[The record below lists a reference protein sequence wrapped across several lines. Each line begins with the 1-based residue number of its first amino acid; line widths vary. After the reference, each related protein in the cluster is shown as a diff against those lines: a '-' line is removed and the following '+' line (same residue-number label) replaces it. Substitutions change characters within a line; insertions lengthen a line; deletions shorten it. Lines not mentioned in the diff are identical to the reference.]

1 VRSVGIVPHR
11 DREAALDL
19 ARRAASW
26 FEVRGVE
33 VRLPDVEAGAARLE
47 RCGVAGSA
55 FAEGL
60 DLVIAIG
67 GDGTM
72 LHAAELAY
80 PLDVPLFGVNVG
92 QMGYLTS
99 IEPEEVEEAL
109 PRLLSGAYTVSDR
122 TVLEVSVDADEG
134 TVGSWFALNE
144 VVLEKVHAG
153 HLVRLDV
160 SIDASYF
167 TTYAADGVIVAT
179 ATGSTAYSF
188 SARGPIVSPNLRCL
202 ILTPVSPHMLF
213 DRALVLAPE
222 EALHLVVGGS
232 RPVALTVDGREITEL
247 RPGDTVSCVVAER
260 AVRMVSLAPRDFHQI
275 LKAKFALPD
284 R

>member
-1 VRSVGIVPHR
+1 MRSIGIVPHR
-11 DREAALDL
+11 EREVALDI
-19 ARRAASW
+19 ARCAAAW
-26 FEVRGVE
+26 LEERGIE
-33 VRLPDVEAGAARLE
+33 VRLPDAEARAARLE
-47 RCGVAGSA
+47 PCGTTTDG

-72 LHAAELAY
+72 LRAVQLAY
-80 PLDVPLFGVNVG
+80 PGDVPLFGVNVG

-99 IEPEEVEEAL
+99 IEPEDVEDAL
-109 PRLLSGAYTVSDR
+109 PRLLAGSYSVSDR
-122 TVLEVSVDADEG
+122 TVLELSVESETGQAR
-134 TVGSWFALNE
+134 TWFALNE
-144 VVLEKVHAG
+144 AVLEKVHAG

-160 SIDASYF
+160 SIDSTYF

-188 SARGPIVSPNLRCL
+188 SARGPIASPNLACL
-202 ILTPVSPHMLF
+202 IVTPVSPHMLF

-222 EALHLVVGGS
+222 ESLGLVVGGS
-232 RPVALTVDGREITEL
+232 RTVALTMDGRQIAEL
-247 RPGDTVSCVVAER
+247 QPGDACRCATAAR
-260 AVRMVSLAPRDFHQI
+260 AVHMVSLAPRDFHQI

>member
-1 VRSVGIVPHR
+1 MGLVPHR
-11 DREAALDL
+11 EREIAHDI

-26 FEVRGVE
+26 FTDRDIE
-33 VRLPDVEAGAARLE
+33 VRLPEAEATAAGLE
-47 RCGVAGSA
+47 S
-55 FAEGL
+55 FAAAEATFAAGL
-60 DLVIAIG
+60 DVVVAIG

-72 LHAAELAY
+72 LHAVELAY
-80 PLDVPLFGVNVG
+80 PDDVPLLGVNVG

-99 IEPEEVEEAL
+99 VEPEDLEDLLPGLLAGSYEVA
-109 PRLLSGAYTVSDR
+109 DR
-122 TVLEVSVDADEG
+122 TVLEVRVESAAG
-134 TVGSWFALNE
+134 AGQWFALNE
-144 VVLEKVHAG
+144 AVLEKVHAG

-160 SIDASYF
+160 SIDASHF

-202 ILTPVSPHMLF
+202 LLTPVSPHMLF
-213 DRALVLAPE
+213 DRALVLAPDE
-222 EALHLVVGGS
+222 RLRLVVSGS

-247 RPGDTVSCVVAER
+247 SPGDTVECRVARR
-260 AVRMVSLAPRDFHQI
+260 AARMVSVAPGDFHQT